1 MHLSPMLSE
10 GRCDGMNPPS
20 ESDLKPLILGTR
32 GSDLALAQS
41 RLVRAALEK
50 AHPGLSVQLKTI
62 TTTGDARTAMPLHEP
77 TAEGAGLFTK
87 QLEEA
92 LLRGEID
99 LAVHSLKDLPVQT
112 PAGLTLAAILP
123 RAPVDDLLVSR
134 HPGGLA
140 GLPSGSTVGS
150 SSPRRALLL
159 KARRPDLNL
168 IPIRGNVPTR
178 LAKVAAGSPFDATIL
193 AAAGLGR
200 LGHDLSLGILE
211 IEGLM
216 LWLESLEWMLP
227 APGQGAIAVECRV
240 GDAAEALLSVLNHGP
255 TSRCVEAERLV
266 LRHLGGGCHLALGA
280 LATETAEGIALNAV
294 FIPHPDSDAAPLTA
308 SAIAPSPADVARMVA
323 DQLLSS

>member
-1 MHLSPMLSE
+1 
-10 GRCDGMNPPS
+10 MNAAQR
-20 ESDLKPLILGTR
+20 PLILGTR

-41 RLVRAALEK
+41 RMVRDALKAA
-50 AHPGLSVQLKTI
+50 HSGLNIELKII
-62 TTTGDARTAMPLHEP
+62 TTTGDARTALPLHEP

-92 LLRGEID
+92 LLREEID
-99 LAVHSLKDLPVQT
+99 LAVHSLKDLPVKT
-112 PAGLTLAAILP
+112 PEGLKLGAILP
-123 RAPVDDLLVSR
+123 RAPIDDLLVSR

-178 LAKVAAGSPFDATIL
+178 LIKVAAGAPFDATIL

-200 LGHDLSLGILE
+200 LGHDLARGSLQ
-211 IEGLM
+211 IEGVT

-227 APGQGAIAVECRV
+227 APGQGAIAVECRA
-240 GDAAEALLSVLNHGP
+240 GGSTEELLSSLNHAP
-255 TSRCVEAERLV
+255 TARCVEAERLV
-266 LRHLGGGCHLALGA
+266 LKHLGGGCHLALGT
-280 LATETAEGIALNAV
+280 LARETQEGISLNSI
-294 FIPHPDSDAAPLTA
+294 FIPRSDAAPLSA
-308 SAIAPSPADVARMVA
+308 SAIAPSPAEAARLVA

>member
-1 MHLSPMLSE
+1 M
-10 GRCDGMNPPS
+10 
-20 ESDLKPLILGTR
+20 
-32 GSDLALAQS
+32 
-41 RLVRAALEK
+41 VREALEA
-50 AHPGLSVQLKTI
+50 AHPGLSVELKII
-62 TTTGDARTAMPLHEP
+62 TTTGDARTALPLYEP

-92 LLRGEID
+92 LLNGEID

-112 PAGLTLAAILP
+112 PEGLTLAAILP

-140 GLPSGSTVGS
+140 GLPPGSTVGS

-159 KARRPDLNL
+159 KARRPDLHL

-178 LAKVAAGSPFDATIL
+178 LTKVAAGTPFDATIL

-200 LGHDLSLGILE
+200 LGHDLSQGILQLK
-211 IEGLM
+211 GLT

-227 APGQGAIAVECRV
+227 APGQGAIAVESRI
-240 GDAAEALLSVLNHGP
+240 GDSTEELLSILNHAP
-255 TSRCVEAERLV
+255 TARCVEAERLV
-266 LRHLGGGCHLALGA
+266 LKHLGGGCHLALGA
-280 LATETAEGIALNAV
+280 LAQEAESGISLSAI
-294 FIPHPDSDAAPLTA
+294 FIPQPDASPLTA
-308 SAIAPSPADVARMVA
+308 AAVAPSPTEVARMVA

>member
-1 MHLSPMLSE
+1 MSMIRHS
-10 GRCDGMNPPS
+10 
-20 ESDLKPLILGTR
+20 LILGTR

-41 RLVRAALEK
+41 RLVREALEE
-50 AHPGLSVQLKTI
+50 AHPGLSIELKII
-62 TTTGDARTAMPLHEP
+62 TTTGDARTSLPLHEP

-92 LLRGEID
+92 LLQGEID

-112 PAGLTLAAILP
+112 PEGLTLAAILP
-123 RAPVDDLLVSR
+123 RAPIDDLLISR

-140 GLPSGSTVGS
+140 GLPPGSTVGS

-178 LAKVAAGSPFDATIL
+178 LLKVAAGSPFEATIL

-200 LGHDLSLGILE
+200 LGRDLSTGILE
-211 IEGLM
+211 TEGVT
-216 LWLESLEWMLP
+216 LWLETLGWMLP
-227 APGQGAIAVECRV
+227 APGQGAIAVECRA
-240 GDAAEALLSVLNHGP
+240 GDKTAEFLAVLNHA
-255 TSRCVEAERLV
+255 TTARCVEAERLV

-280 LATETAEGIALNAV
+280 HAVESTEGITLNAV
-294 FIPHPDSDAAPLTA
+294 FIPQSESSPLTA
-308 SAIAPSPADVARMVA
+308 AAVASSPAEVARLVA
-323 DQLLSS
+323 DQLLAS

>member
-1 MHLSPMLSE
+1 MSMVQRS
-10 GRCDGMNPPS
+10 
-20 ESDLKPLILGTR
+20 LILGTR

-41 RLVRAALEK
+41 RMVRKALEE
-50 AHPGLSVQLKTI
+50 AHPGLSIELKII
-62 TTTGDARTAMPLHEP
+62 TTSGDARAALPLHEP
-77 TAEGAGLFTK
+77 TAEGSGLFTK

-99 LAVHSLKDLPVQT
+99 LAVHSLKDLPVQMSR
-112 PAGLTLAAILP
+112 GLTLAAILP
-123 RAPVDDLLVSR
+123 RAPVDDLLISR

-140 GLPSGSTVGS
+140 GLPPGSTVGS

-178 LAKVAAGSPFDATIL
+178 LTRVAAGSPFDATIL

-200 LGHDLSLGILE
+200 LGHDLSLGILK
-211 IEGLM
+211 IEGVM
-216 LWLESLEWMLP
+216 LWLESLGWMLP

-240 GDAAEALLSVLNHGP
+240 GDSTEEILSALNHDP
-255 TSRCVEAERLV
+255 SARCVEAERLV
-266 LRHLGGGCHLALGA
+266 LKHLGGGCHLALGA
-280 LATETAEGIALNAV
+280 HAVESPEGITLSAI
-294 FIPHPDSDAAPLTA
+294 FIPQSDALPLTA
-308 SAIAPSPADVARMVA
+308 AAVASSPAEVARMVA

>member
-1 MHLSPMLSE
+1 MHPSPMLLDEQRDDMSA
-10 GRCDGMNPPS
+10 PL

-41 RLVRAALEK
+41 TMVRAALQK
-50 AHPGLSVQLKTI
+50 AHPSLSIELKVI
-62 TTTGDARTAMPLHEP
+62 TTTGDARAAMPLNEP

-87 QLEEA
+87 QFEES

-112 PAGLTLAAILP
+112 PAGLALAAILP

-140 GLPSGSTVGS
+140 GLPPGSTVGS

-200 LGHDLSLGILE
+200 LGHVLSLGILE
-211 IEGLM
+211 IEGLT

>member
-1 MHLSPMLSE
+1 
-10 GRCDGMNPPS
+10 MNAAQR
-20 ESDLKPLILGTR
+20 PLILGTR

-41 RLVRAALEK
+41 RMVRDALKAA
-50 AHPGLSVQLKTI
+50 HSGLNIELKII
-62 TTTGDARTAMPLHEP
+62 TTTGDARTALPLHEP

-92 LLRGEID
+92 LLREEID
-99 LAVHSLKDLPVQT
+99 LAVHSLKDLPVET
-112 PAGLTLAAILP
+112 PEGLKLAAILP
-123 RAPVDDLLVSR
+123 RAPIDDLLVSR
-134 HPGGLA
+134 HQGGLA

-178 LAKVAAGSPFDATIL
+178 LSKLAAGAPFDATIL

-200 LGHDLSLGILE
+200 LGHDLSRGSLQ
-211 IEGLM
+211 IEGLT

-227 APGQGAIAVECRV
+227 APGQGAIAVECRA
-240 GDAAEALLSVLNHGP
+240 GDSTEELLSSLNHAP
-255 TSRCVEAERLV
+255 TARCAEAERLV
-266 LRHLGGGCHLALGA
+266 LKHLGGGCHLALGA
-280 LATETAEGIALNAV
+280 LARETQEGISLNSI
-294 FIPHPDSDAAPLTA
+294 FIPRSDAAPLSA
-308 SAIAPSPADVARMVA
+308 SAIAPSPAEVARLVA

>member
-1 MHLSPMLSE
+1 MHPSLIPLE
-10 GRCDGMNPPS
+10 EQRDGMS
-20 ESDLKPLILGTR
+20 SSSKAYLKPLILGTR

-41 RLVRAALEK
+41 RIVRAAMEK
-50 AHPGLSVQLKTI
+50 AHPGLSIQLKTI
-62 TTTGDARTAMPLHEP
+62 TTTGDAQTAMPLHEP

-140 GLPSGSTVGS
+140 GLPPGSTVGS

-178 LAKVAAGSPFDATIL
+178 LAKVAAGASFDATIL
-193 AAAGLGR
+193 AAAGLNR
-200 LGHDLSLGILE
+200 LGHELSLGILE
-211 IEGLM
+211 IEGLT

-227 APGQGAIAVECRV
+227 APGQGAIAVECRA

-266 LRHLGGGCHLALGA
+266 LKHLGGGCHLALGA
-280 LATETAEGIALNAV
+280 LAIESPEGITLNAV
-294 FIPHPDSDAAPLTA
+294 FIPHPDTDSAPLTA
-308 SAIAPSPADVARMVA
+308 SAIAPSPAQVAKMVA
-323 DQLLSS
+323 DRLLSS